1 MNALGLVTLPLGV
14 VSTTSLTPAV
24 PIGVNAVTEV
34 ALTTTTLVAAVP
46 PIVTLLVPVK
56 FVPEIVMVVAPLV
69 GPDAGVTVPIVGS
82 AI

>member
-34 ALTTTTLVAAVP
+34 ALTTATLVAAVP

-69 GPDAGVTVPIVGS
+69 GPDTGVTVPIVGS

>member
-1 MNALGLVTLPLGV
+1 MNALSLGTLPLGV

-34 ALTTTTLVAAVP
+34 ALTTATLVAAVP

>member
-1 MNALGLVTLPLGV
+1 M
-14 VSTTSLTPAV
+14 TPAV

-56 FVPEIVMVVAPLV
+56 FVPEIVMVVAPPV

>member
-1 MNALGLVTLPLGV
+1 VNALSVDTLPLGV

-56 FVPEIVMVVAPLV
+56 LVPEIVMVVAPLV

>member
-1 MNALGLVTLPLGV
+1 MNALSVDTLPLGV

-34 ALTTTTLVAAVP
+34 ALTTATLVAAVP